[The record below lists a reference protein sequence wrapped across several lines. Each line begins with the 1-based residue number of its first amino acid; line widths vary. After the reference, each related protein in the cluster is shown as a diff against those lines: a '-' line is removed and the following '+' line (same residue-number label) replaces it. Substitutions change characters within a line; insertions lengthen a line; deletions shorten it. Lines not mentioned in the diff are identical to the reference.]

1 MNSFDTLFGNSRQKA
16 YFSSRIREGTL
27 AHAYILEAPA
37 GSGKKMFSLSLAAAI
52 AAAFRGDEA
61 DEREKKCA
69 RILSGTSPDVMMLKR
84 EEGKKTIGVDAVRD
98 FMSTVYLTPSELSF
112 KMYIFDEADLI
123 TPQAQNA
130 LLKVIEE
137 PPHGVYILLLCTN
150 ALSLLSTVRSRAQK
164 ITLEV
169 FDEEA
174 LRTYAAKEALFS
186 ADEEEKLCFALRM
199 AGGSIGKL
207 RRLLDG
213 EQSEYAA
220 YLTAKKLVMAQA
232 EKGRITYFEFLKTV
246 SDFASTRE
254 AFDSLLSYL
263 LTAYADIAR
272 ARSLDE
278 AGSALFDKEELE
290 HLAMIFATG
299 AAMRS
304 FDAVNGIKD
313 DTRFN
318 INLPLSA
325 ATLGMA
331 LWNAVS

>member
-1 MNSFDTLFGNSRQKA
+1 MNFFDTLFGNSRQKA

-37 GSGKKMFSLSLAAAI
+37 GSGKKTFSLSLAAAI
-52 AAAFRGDEA
+52 AAAFRGEDEK
-61 DEREKKCA
+61 EKEKKCA
-69 RILSGTSPDVMMLKR
+69 RILAGTSPDVMMLKR

-137 PPHGVYILLLCTN
+137 PPHGVYILLLCQN
-150 ALSLLSTVRSRAQK
+150 SLSLLSTVRSRAQK
-164 ITLEV
+164 ISLEV
-169 FDEEA
+169 FEEEA
-174 LRTYAAKEALFS
+174 LLSYAKKEALFPVG
-186 ADEEEKLCFALRM
+186 EEEKLRFALRM

-213 EQSEYAA
+213 EQSEYSA
-220 YLTAKKLVMAQA
+220 YLTAKKLVMGQA
-232 EKGRITYFEFLKTV
+232 DKGRVTYFEFLKTV
-246 SDFASTRE
+246 SDFATTRE

-272 ARSLDE
+272 ARTSDE
-278 AGSALFDKEELE
+278 AVSSVFEKEELE
-290 HLAMIFATG
+290 HLAMVFATG
-299 AAMRS
+299 AVMKS
-304 FDAVNGIKD
+304 FDIVNGIKD

-318 INLPLSA
+318 INLSLGASM
-325 ATLGMA
+325 LGMA
-331 LWNAVS
+331 LWNAIS